1 MESIFEVKSSNFG
14 ITKFPSI
21 ALSING
27 KHGSTIL
34 QCNVVIN
41 MLHKTGNKLTKR
53 IVQHQG
59 AHFVKLALLYE
70 GSSILSHYLDTNQL
84 FLQPI

>member
-34 QCNVVIN
+34 HCNVIN
-41 MLHKTGNKLTKR
+41 MLHKTRNKLTKR
-53 IVQHQG
+53 TAQHQG
-59 AHFVKLALLYE
+59 AHFVKPALLYE